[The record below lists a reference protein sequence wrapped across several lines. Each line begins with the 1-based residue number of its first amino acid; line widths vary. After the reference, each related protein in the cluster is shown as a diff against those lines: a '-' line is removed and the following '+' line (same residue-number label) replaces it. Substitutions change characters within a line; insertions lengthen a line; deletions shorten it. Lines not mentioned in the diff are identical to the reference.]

1 MLGGMGHEIY
11 RVLISEN
18 EFWSPVPLSFKR
30 LVEICFHE
38 YSAVVFALEI
48 EIKGKN
54 KSIVRLNP
62 SNFTFHEWEKYSYY
76 LYVIGEDESL
86 A

>member
-1 MLGGMGHEIY
+1 MT
-11 RVLISEN
+11 
-18 EFWSPVPLSFKR
+18 FKR
-30 LVEICFHE
+30 LSEICFHE
-38 YSAVVFALEI
+38 YAAVVFALEI

-54 KSIVRLNP
+54 KSIIRLNP
-62 SNFTFHEWEKYSYY
+62 SNFSFVEWKKYSYY